1 MMHLV
6 AGSRMVDSLLSEM
19 AMPAGLRDHAPLVE
33 DRAGIV
39 ALLGS
44 KAGGRDVY
52 RKNDSL
58 AGVPAS
64 GFLVIDLEGAA
75 FTDAIRR

>member
-1 MMHLV
+1 
-6 AGSRMVDSLLSEM
+6 MVDSLLSEM
-19 AMPAGLRDHAPLVE
+19 AIPSCLRDSVSLVE

-44 KAGGRDVY
+44 KAGGRDVF
-52 RKNDSL
+52 RRNDNL

-64 GFLVIDLEGAA
+64 GYLVVEMDLEGAA
-75 FTDAIRR
+75 VTDAIRR